1 MDEVEKGPPCIRHKS
16 NMRYQGNYKRR
27 RHTDVASRGCTVEQL
42 LNNDLW
48 WKGPQFLLDD
58 EQLWPKDDIQESYI
72 PINEDRPVTMILVTT
87 TPTPHLVIDVER
99 FSSWNRILKTIIFV
113 VKFITRVMPRAAE
126 YFGASLSQVQ
136 SKAEII
142 LFRMA
147 QMEDPPTDDLRIN
160 LPCTNAKNYNYFG
173 TRIKNA
179 ALPMETTHPV
189 LLPRNSY
196 ITSLFVI
203 HVHEKNFHTGT
214 EQTLVELRKS
224 IWIPKGR
231 TTVKKIINKL
241 CFVCKKS
248 KAKPYKLPNFPDLP
262 ITRVKRPNYP
272 FKHCGMGT
280 LVPMQYRN
288 ENQTTEKCWILLWT
302 CLSCRAIVVD
312 IIRDMSS
319 KTFLYNLRQPLTYV
333 ADQTDH
339 IPLRPIDFIRPT
351 SRLLHPRFLE
361 DSGNW
366 KPKYSTRDELIKE
379 WKFGINLLDQFW
391 SRWSKEYLTSL
402 KERYK
407 LSHPHLRCYQ
417 RD

>member
-1 MDEVEKGPPCIRHKS
+1 
-16 NMRYQGNYKRR
+16 
-27 RHTDVASRGCTVEQL
+27 
-42 LNNDLW
+42 
-48 WKGPQFLLDD
+48 
-58 EQLWPKDDIQESYI
+58 
-72 PINEDRPVTMILVTT
+72 
-87 TPTPHLVIDVER
+87 
-99 FSSWNRILKTIIFV
+99 
-113 VKFITRVMPRAAE
+113 
-126 YFGASLSQVQ
+126 
-136 SKAEII
+136 
-142 LFRMA
+142 MA
-147 QMEDPPTDDLRIN
+147 QMEDPPTDDLSKQLALYKCEELQLLRVR
-160 LPCTNAKNYNYFG
+160 

-241 CFVCKKS
+241 CFVCKKT

-262 ITRVKRPNYP
+262 LTRVKRPNYP
-272 FKHCGMGT
+272 FEHCGMDT
-280 LVPMQYRN
+280 LGPMRYRN

-312 IIRDMSS
+312 IMRDMSS
-319 KTFLYNLRQPLTYV
+319 RTFLHSLRQFIATNGCPKTIVSDNASTFHAFSTAQTTEAIDSQEPVDVIDYCAKHQIQFKFIPAFSPWQGGVYERMIRIFKSAFKTAIGNRILPLTTLQTLAKESEAICNSRPLTYV

-351 SRLLHPRFLE
+351 SRLSYPRFIE
-361 DSGNW
+361 DSDNW

-407 LSHPHLRCYQ
+407 LSHPHPRCYQ
-417 RD
+417 RDQPSPNFGDYVLVQE